1 MFDDTSMLDVVG
13 QRHPLV
19 SDIVRPPMPAGSTVA
34 EIVRAID
41 LDTAR
46 YGLPIVLLIR
56 GAEMSVVPVDMWR
69 KTRVKAGT
77 RVEVAFAIH
86 DPGSLALIASAAL
99 PQAATWLAGS
109 VLGMT
114 GLAYSLTVAAI
125 TIVGSLA
132 INALIPPAQ
141 QSGGGGPQ
149 NYAITGVANAENRY
163 GVYPTV
169 IGRHRM
175 YPPKTATGYSETI
188 GKDIYYRGRMTFGHG
203 PVALEDLRIGTTP
216 IWEFDG
222 IELEFLNVD
231 RDLTLAAM
239 PELAALVKSRMEE
252 TQRPKARLRELGDA
266 YTFTPAAAARTASL
280 EISVTAQRDIASLD
294 LVLEASEVGSDTWSE
309 VQSWAAVSSDI
320 SWASGDLGTDG
331 IRRRW
336 RLRVTGVTLQAEA
349 GTSQFALLTGRADA
363 ATVTN
368 AKATYQAEAAG
379 WRHGAETMR
388 LYPND
393 VAEDPDNALPDQDDP
408 VVRYTRDESISASV
422 DISFTNGLYDS
433 NDGDTHAH
441 EARFR
446 FSWQPVAGGINEAEW
461 VDAGSETY
469 RAKSTTL
476 IRFTKDISFPES
488 GAYAI
493 RIERLNQIDDDTGD
507 QNAGYVTAIRSV
519 RDGALPS
526 HDGIAELAF
535 RIKATDQLN
544 GQVDSL
550 NAIVQQL
557 APVLDGNLQWTEP
570 RPVRHPAWGFL
581 QAIRGRHLRRP
592 VRDERI
598 DLAAFY
604 AWAAEEPHWT
614 CDYVVDSATQVGE
627 VLDIIAAA
635 GRAKRTL
642 TDFRWSVIRDGAAG
656 PVRQVF
662 TPRNSWGYSAKLT
675 FPREIHGFRVQ
686 ARSERLEWQEDEILV
701 LMDGFTRDT
710 ATELETLPL
719 PGVVVT
725 ADDEDEGNVYR
736 LGRYHLAVALNRPE
750 RHSFYADFEHI
761 RVTRGDKIRLV
772 HDVPLI
778 GVGAARIKA
787 ISDDGAGNVAAI
799 LLDDLFD
806 FDQDTFRFSVRNVA
820 GERIFGAISPA
831 DPATRSWQPNAPVA
845 VGDIAV
851 GDLVAIEEVTQA
863 SAEMLIVGIYPDSD
877 ESARIEVVDAVPA
890 VLDAATGTIP
900 AYSPVVTQPR
910 DPASDLPPAPAVIS
924 AYSNSLTQ
932 LVLPDLSVRPRIAVQ
947 LAPFASTATTEGMT
961 LQLRWREDEEGAAWA
976 YGERVDAGEYSLLT
990 GALEEGLPYL
1000 GQVRSVGPDGKT
1012 RGWVDWP
1019 AAVTASTAPPA
1030 PPLISATV
1038 SAASVPDASGAGRR
1052 PAISLSWT
1060 PPANKALRV
1069 TWQLRVAA
1077 TGELVQ
1083 RGLFAEAS
1091 EGSVRIAD
1099 GILPATAYQIRASLV
1114 TGAADQR
1121 RWSAWFDVTTPD
1133 LRISAADLGDDLAGQ
1148 IATAFDRHDEVLG
1161 DATGTVGALRDSI
1174 LASFAGVP
1182 SFEALDV
1189 YLQQTPLITVIETAL
1204 GPLSAPVSLSAQID
1218 MERDRL
1224 DLVLP
1229 RIYDMEDSTDDIW
1242 QRLIDLREGLFATET
1257 MIRDAGVY
1265 VSPEDGTVRIVAV
1278 EHLEGRYSDVQIN
1291 LDAVEAE
1298 LSARATVAYVNQT
1311 VANAVLDPTQIPL
1324 IDDLS
1329 ARISTAEITLDAVEG
1344 TVTTLADTL
1353 TVEGG
1358 LVTMT
1363 TVTQTLDSLQGQI
1376 SDRVT
1381 YIEFNTTEAR
1391 LTAAEQTISSFPDE
1405 AAITSAVEASRVL
1418 SEDLDDA
1425 LQRSIIETWERFSG
1439 DDAIRVADAQ
1449 GRADLRAYI
1458 NERDEAIVE
1467 DVTQLRSAVGTSVA
1481 QIEQTLETR
1490 ASDAEAAAEA
1500 ITQLQVDLT
1509 ATGGTV
1515 AAQADALDDLT
1526 TRVSE
1531 TEGGLEAEA
1540 ERQTVLTASVRDI
1553 GDDQEDLAELGIV
1566 ELWERHRGQEDLRA
1580 GIAVAGEQMRSWVE
1594 EGLEAEASQRLVLG
1608 AALADA
1614 EASIVEERTVRA
1626 THDAALAQD
1635 IAQLTADLS
1644 DAEAG
1649 VSGNADAITEVS
1661 TRVTNAEGTITAQAS
1676 EINNLEA
1683 TLSVASGAISAN
1695 GAAISGIDTR
1705 VTSVEGSITS
1715 QSNEI
1720 TQLQSG
1726 LAAAEGDIVANGDAL
1741 SGLTT
1746 RVTSAEGTI
1755 TSQGQAITALETDL
1769 TSAEGTISSTASAL
1783 STLDSRVTNAEGTIT
1798 SQASDIVTLQ
1808 SGLSAAEEDIAGNGA
1823 AIAGVDTRV
1832 TSAEGA
1838 ITSQGQAITSLE
1850 NDLTTAEG
1858 NIAATATGL
1867 SNLSTRVTDA
1877 EGDISSISQSL
1888 ITLQADVSDVAN
1900 GVDANEFAL
1909 ASLDTRVTNAE
1920 GTITSQ
1926 ASEITQ
1932 LQSELTAAQND
1943 LTGQASA
1950 ISNLDSRVTSAEG
1963 TITSQAS
1970 EITQLQ
1976 SGLSSAETGVAGNA
1990 SAIAGIDTRV
2000 KDTETGLTAQAS
2012 SLSGLEASVGSVEA
2026 RVTTIEGAYVTST
2039 EAVTAV
2045 EQEISAS
2052 FGSLTA
2058 MASATAFANAQAGGI
2073 EAGYVWR
2080 LNDQNVMEMV
2090 SVADGTT
2097 GATVT
2102 YRLAAD
2108 YVQITGLTQIDQAVI
2123 NSLAVDNGFITNL
2136 TVDTL
2141 NIASGAINVGHLD
2154 TGSFSASGLAVFGGG
2169 LESDDFVSGVSGWRI
2184 TTAGDAEFNS
2194 LITRDSI
2201 VDGAVS
2207 NGARARLY
2215 ADGAQ
2220 VSDETIIWEELGIGE
2235 YAPEILYTLMLR
2247 ADLRYATASGEVG
2260 GEKNTYLKTQVRTDG
2275 VTWHTLLNW
2284 DAESSW
2290 QRRSLFDPIQ
2300 LLDETDILQAGT
2312 LDMRLLLQTED
2323 NAEPVQNN
2331 IRNLLIDVRAIV
2343 R

>member
-1 MFDDTSMLDVVG
+1 MFDDTFLLDVVG

-34 EIVRAID
+34 EIVRAMD

-46 YGLPIVLLIR
+46 YGLPVVLLIR

-231 RDLTLAAM
+231 EALTLAAM

-280 EISVTAQRDIASLD
+280 EISVMAQRDIASLD
-294 LVLEASEVGSDTWSE
+294 LVLEVSEIGSDTWSE
-309 VQSWAAVSSDI
+309 VQSWAAVSSDV
-320 SWASGDLGTDG
+320 SWTSEDFGTDG

-363 ATVTN
+363 ATVTS

-393 VAEDPDNALPDQDDP
+393 VAEEPDNALPDQDDP
-408 VVRYTRDESISASV
+408 VVRYTRDQSISASV
-422 DISFTNGLYDS
+422 DISFTSGLYDS
-433 NDGDTHAH
+433 NDGDTHKH

-446 FSWQPVAGGINEAEW
+446 FSWQPVAGGINEADW

-476 IRFTKDISFPES
+476 IRFTREISFPEP

-493 RIERLNQIDDDTGD
+493 RIERLNQIDNDTGD

-526 HDGIAELAF
+526 HDGIAEVAF

-557 APVLDGNLQWTEP
+557 APELDGDLQWTEP

-710 ATELETLPL
+710 ASELETLPL

-750 RHSFYADFEHI
+750 RHSFHADFEHI

-787 ISDDGAGNVAAI
+787 ITDDGAGNVAAI

-831 DPATRSWQPNAPVA
+831 DPETRSWQPNAPVA

-890 VLDAATGTIP
+890 ILDADTGTIP

-1019 AAVTASTAPPA
+1019 AAVTATTAPPA

-1069 TWQLRVAA
+1069 TWQLRVSA

-1091 EGSVRIAD
+1091 EGSARIAD

-1148 IATAFDRHDEVLG
+1148 IATAFDRHDEALG

-1189 YLQQTPLITVIETAL
+1189 YLQQTPLITAIETAL
-1204 GPLSAPVSLSAQID
+1204 GPLSAPVSLSVQID
-1218 MERDRL
+1218 TERDRL
-1224 DLVLP
+1224 DLALP
-1229 RIYDMEDSTDDIW
+1229 RIYDMEDSADDIW

-1257 MIRDAGVY
+1257 MIRDAGIY
-1265 VSPEDGTVRIVAV
+1265 VDPESGTVRIVAV

-1344 TVTTLADTL
+1344 TITTLADTL

-1381 YIEFNTTEAR
+1381 YTEFNTTEAR
-1391 LTAAEQTISSFPDE
+1391 LTAAEQTISSFSDE

-1418 SEDLDDA
+1418 SDDLDDA

-1515 AAQADALDDLT
+1515 AAQADALDDLS

-1614 EASIVEERTVRA
+1614 EASIVEERTARA
-1626 THDAALAQD
+1626 THDEALAQD

-1649 VSGNADAITEVS
+1649 VAGNAAAITEVS

-1705 VTSVEGSITS
+1705 VTSAEGTITSHGQAITSLGAGLSLAEGSIAVNGSAISALDTRVTSAEGTITS

-1726 LAAAEGDIVANGDAL
+1726 LAAAEGNIVANGDAL

-1769 TSAEGTISSTASAL
+1769 TSAEGTISSTASAI
-1783 STLDSRVTNAEGTIT
+1783 STLDSRVTNVEGTIT

-1877 EGDISSISQSL
+1877 EGEISSISQSL

-1900 GVDANEFAL
+1900 GVDANGFAL
-1909 ASLDTRVTNAE
+1909 ASLDTRVTSAE

-1932 LQSELTAAQND
+1932 LQSGLTAAQGD

-2039 EAVTAV
+2039 EAVAAV
-2045 EQEISAS
+2045 NQQISATY
-2052 FGSLTA
+2052 GDLEA
-2058 MASATAFANAQAGGI
+2058 MAEATAFAEATADGLSAGF
-2073 EAGYVWR
+2073 AWR
-2080 LNDQNVMEMV
+2080 LNGENIAEAFSV
-2090 SVADGTT
+2090 SDGVGGPVRTF
-2097 GATVT
+2097 
-2102 YRLAAD
+2102 RLSPD
-2108 YVQITGLTQIDQAVI
+2108 YVQITGIAQIDTAVLGYIAADEAFIGSLTVGTANIESGAVI
-2123 NSLAVDNGFITNL
+2123 AD
-2136 TVDTL
+2136 
-2141 NIASGAINVGHLD
+2141 HLD
-2154 TGSFSASGLAVFGGG
+2154 AESFSTSGLAIFGGG

-2220 VSDETIIWEELGIGE
+2220 
-2235 YAPEILYTLMLR
+2235 
-2247 ADLRYATASGEVG
+2247 
-2260 GEKNTYLKTQVRTDG
+2260 
-2275 VTWHTLLNW
+2275 
-2284 DAESSW
+2284 
-2290 QRRSLFDPIQ
+2290 
-2300 LLDETDILQAGT
+2300 
-2312 LDMRLLLQTED
+2312 
-2323 NAEPVQNN
+2323 
-2331 IRNLLIDVRAIV
+2331 
-2343 R
+2343 

>member
-1 MFDDTSMLDVVG
+1 MRPEILCGATVA
-13 QRHPLV
+13 
-19 SDIVRPPMPAGSTVA
+19 DIVRAM
-34 EIVRAID
+34 D
-41 LDTAR
+41 LETER
-46 YGLPIVLLIR
+46 FGLPLVRLIR
-56 GAEMSVVPVDMWR
+56 GTEMSVVPIDMWR
-69 KTRVKAGT
+69 KVRPTAGT
-77 RVEVAFAIH
+77 RVEVAFPVR

-99 PQAATWLAGS
+99 PQAAAWAAGA
-109 VLGMT
+109 LHLT

-125 TIVGSLA
+125 TVVGSLA
-132 INALIPPAQ
+132 INSLIPPAQ
-141 QSGGGGPQ
+141 QGGAGGPQ
-149 NYAITGVANAENRY
+149 NYAITGTANAANPY
-163 GVYPTV
+163 GVYPSV
-169 IGRHRM
+169 LGRHRM
-175 YPPKTATGYSETI
+175 FPTLTASGYSETV
-188 GKDIYYRGRMTFGHG
+188 GKDIHYRARMTFGWAG
-203 PVALEDLRIGTTP
+203 DAGVMLEDLRIGNTP
-216 IWEFDG
+216 IWEFKG
-222 IELEFLNVD
+222 VELEMLNIDKD
-231 RDLTLAAM
+231 RTLAAM
-239 PELAALVKSRMEE
+239 PELAELVKPRSEE
-252 TQRPKARLRELGDA
+252 SLTPKARLREVGDA
-266 YTFTPAAAARTASL
+266 YTFTPAAAARSASL

-294 LVLEASEVGSDTWSE
+294 LVLEVSEVGSDTWSE
-309 VQSWAAVSSDI
+309 VQSWAAVSSDV
-320 SWASGDLGTDG
+320 SWTSEDFGTDG

-336 RLRVTGVTLQAEA
+336 RLRVTGVSLQAEA
-349 GTSQFALLTGRADA
+349 GTSQFALLTGLADA

-368 AKATYQAEAAG
+368 AKATYQVEATG
-379 WRHGAETMR
+379 WRYGTETMR

-393 VAEDPDNALPDQDDP
+393 VAEDAYNDLPDKNDP
-408 VVRYTRDESISASV
+408 IVRYTRDESISASV
-422 DISFTNGLYDS
+422 DISFTSGLYDS
-433 NDGDTHAH
+433 NDGDTHKH
-441 EARFR
+441 EAQFR
-446 FSWQPVAGGINEAEW
+446 FSWQPVAGGVNEADW

-476 IRFTKDISFPES
+476 IRFTKDISFPEP
-488 GAYAI
+488 GEYAI
-493 RIERLNQIDDDTGD
+493 RVERLNQIDNDTGD

-519 RDGALPS
+519 RDGNLPS
-526 HDGIAELAF
+526 HEGIAEIAL
-535 RIKATDQLN
+535 RIKANDQLN
-544 GQVDSL
+544 GRIDSL
-550 NAIVQQL
+550 NAVVQQL
-557 APVLDGNLQWTEP
+557 APELDGNLQWTEP
-570 RPVRHPAWGFL
+570 RPVRHPAWIYA
-581 QAIRGRHLRRP
+581 QALRGPHLRRP
-592 VRDERI
+592 VTDDRI
-598 DLAAFY
+598 DLAALY

-614 CDYVVDSATQVGE
+614 CDYVVDTATQLAD
-627 VLDIIAAA
+627 VLDIICAA
-635 GRAKRTL
+635 GRARRTL
-642 TDFRWSVIRDGAAG
+642 ADLHYSVVRDGAAG

-662 TPRNSWGYSAKLT
+662 TPRNSWDYRAKLT
-675 FPREIHGFRVQ
+675 FPREIHGFRCMV
-686 ARSERLEWQEDEILV
+686 RSERLEWQEDEVLV

-710 ATELETLPL
+710 ATELETLQL
-719 PGVVVT
+719 PGTVVT
-725 ADDEDEGNVYR
+725 ADDEDEGNTYR
-736 LGRYHLAVALNRPE
+736 LGRYHLAAALHRPE
-750 RHSFYADFEHI
+750 THSFKADWESIHI
-761 RVTRGDKIRLV
+761 QQGDKIRLV

-778 GVGAARIKA
+778 GVGEARVKA
-787 ISDDGAGNVAAI
+787 LTVENGLVTSIT
-799 LLDDLFD
+799 LDDVFD
-806 FDQDTFRFSVRNVA
+806 FDQASFRMVVRNVTA
-820 GERIFGAISPA
+820 GIHAFAVASPVDPHARIWTPTVGVIE
-831 DPATRSWQPNAPVA
+831 
-845 VGDIAV
+845 GDIAV
-851 GDLVAIEEVTQA
+851 GDLVAIEETEQS
-863 SAEMLIVGIYPDSD
+863 SADMLVMAVRPEQD
-877 ESARIEVVDAVPA
+877 ETALIEVVDAAPH
-890 VLDAATGTIP
+890 VLDAATTEIPPYDPVITIP
-900 AYSPVVTQPR
+900 RPA
-910 DPASDLPPAPAVIS
+910 ASDLPPAPVITA

-932 LVLPDLSVRPRIAVQ
+932 LTLPDLSVRPRIAVQ
-947 LAPFASTATTEGMT
+947 LAPIASRADLEGVT
-961 LQLRWREDEEGAAWA
+961 LQLRWREADEDETGWTYSEA
-976 YGERVDAGEYSLLT
+976 VPAGEYSMLT
-990 GALEEGLPYL
+990 GALDEGVSYL
-1000 GQVRSVGPDGKT
+1000 VEVRTYGQAGKT
-1012 RGWVDWP
+1012 RGWVAAP
-1019 AAVTASTAPPA
+1019 AEITATTAAPAPPA
-1030 PPLISATV
+1030 IVV
-1038 SAASVPDASGAGRR
+1038 SAVPASIADDSGTARR
-1052 PAISLSWT
+1052 PAIRLSWVAPT
-1060 PPANKALRV
+1060 NRTVRV

-1077 TGELVQ
+1077 TGEVIHQ
-1083 RGLFAEAS
+1083 GRFAEAS
-1091 EGSVRIAD
+1091 ETPITLSD
-1099 GILPATAYQIRASLV
+1099 GLLPGVDYEIRASFV
-1114 TGAADQR
+1114 TGA
-1121 RWSAWFDVTTPD
+1121 PD
-1133 LRISAADLGDDLAGQ
+1133 LRNWSDWLPVTAPDLRLTAGDIADELRERID
-1148 IATAFDRHDEVLG
+1148 TAFDRHDEVLG

-1189 YLQQTPLITVIETAL
+1189 YLQQTPLITAIETAL

-1344 TVTTLADTL
+1344 TITTLADTL
-1353 TVEGG
+1353 TVEGE

-1381 YIEFNTTEAR
+1381 YTEFNTTEAR

-1418 SEDLDDA
+1418 SDDLDDA

-1614 EASIVEERTVRA
+1614 EASIVEERTARA
-1626 THDAALAQD
+1626 THDEALAQD

-1649 VSGNADAITEVS
+1649 VAGNAAAITEVS

-1726 LAAAEGDIVANGDAL
+1726 LAAAEGNIAANGDAL

-1755 TSQGQAITALETDL
+1755 TSQGQAITALENDL

-1808 SGLSAAEEDIAGNGA
+1808 SGLSAAEDDIAGNGA

-1877 EGDISSISQSL
+1877 EGEISSISQSL

-1900 GVDANEFAL
+1900 GVDANGFAL

-1932 LQSELTAAQND
+1932 LQSGLTAAQSN

-1950 ISNLDSRVTSAEG
+1950 ISNLDSRVTNAEG

-1976 SGLSSAETGVAGNA
+1976 SDLSSAEMGVAGNA

-2026 RVTTIEGAYVTST
+2026 RVTTIEGAYVTSA

-2300 LLDETDILQAGT
+2300 LLDETDMLQAGT